1 MYPRGCGVYTYSCI
15 RVYIRYVR
23 LHVYGVNVCVYV
35 LVRVCCVNVLTYALV
50 CRRVEKD
57 SWWRFVRERVLE
69 ARVEFDE
76 LIGTEVRQ
84 RRGTREISEG
94 RILMRSYNYKV
105 AVVAKTN
112 LCEVGSRVSSPVRF
126 FVL

>member
-1 MYPRGCGVYTYSCI
+1 M
-15 RVYIRYVR
+15 
-23 LHVYGVNVCVYV
+23 YGVNVCVYV